1 MKKLDDIIEKI
12 KKLLEVNRA
21 NGATKAEENAAMERA
36 NALMTKY
43 QIEEFQVQ
51 GSVKTKNTKA
61 TMDMNDKCLS
71 FYNLRVAIGRFFG
84 VLSLQSKSTYSFYGK
99 GDNVKMAF
107 DMIRNAQTA
116 LSLGFTSYLCS
127 DEYRQNRKHT
137 SRQDVKNSF
146 RDGFYM
152 KIVERLEDL
161 VKQRAADTIKATGTD
176 LVVLNSENLAD
187 DFEND
192 EGYELKD
199 ASAPRRRYADMMA
212 YSAGEEKGKQ
222 FEILKE
228 VENEEN

>member
-1 MKKLDDIIEKI
+1 
-12 KKLLEVNRA
+12 
-21 NGATKAEENAAMERA
+21 
-36 NALMTKY
+36 
-43 QIEEFQVQ
+43 
-51 GSVKTKNTKA
+51 
-61 TMDMNDKCLS
+61 MDMNDKCLS